1 MSDNPQKILKDLQPE
16 NEFFIGFD
24 SDGCVFDTMEIKHKE
39 CFCPNYIKYY
49 GLQSVSK
56 YAREAW
62 EFVNLYSKTRGV
74 NRFIALIESI
84 RLLGE
89 REEVKRRQ
97 AKMPDLT
104 PVIEWTKKE
113 TKLGNP
119 ALKAYAEQVNN
130 EMIDITLEWS
140 LAVNRMIAD
149 MVYGIAPFPF
159 VKEVLKK
166 IQGKADSIVVSQ
178 TPVEALEREWKEN
191 EMDGYVR
198 VIAGQEFGTK
208 KEHLALA
215 SGGKYPKDK
224 ILMIGDAPGDRKA
237 AEANGVLFFP
247 VNPGREE
254 ASWERLYEEA
264 LDRFFAGTY
273 AGKYQEERIE
283 EFESYLPELPP
294 WK

>member
-1 MSDNPQKILKDLQPE
+1 MSDNPQQILKDLQPE

-273 AGKYQEERIE
+273 AGKYQEELIE